1 MKSLFTGCGTALITP
16 FKGGEIDWDTLD
28 QLVEEQIAGGVD
40 ALIATGTT
48 GEPATMTWEEHLSV
62 IRRVADRAAG
72 RVTVIAGAGS
82 NCTREAIHAAHALE
96 DSGASALL
104 VVTPYY
110 NKTTQEGL
118 VAHYHAIADASRLP
132 LIVYN
137 VPGRTGLNILP
148 ATLKRIV
155 EHDNIV
161 GVKEANGD
169 LDQAMEKIRLCGQ
182 DATFYSGEDSLV
194 VPLMVMGY
202 KGVISVLSNV
212 MPRETSDMAHLAL
225 AGRFQEAAAMQLK
238 YLPFIKALFSE
249 TSPIPC
255 KAAMAMMGKCE
266 DELRLPLIPMQSAN
280 REKMAG
286 IMREL
291 GLLK

>member
-16 FKGGEIDWDTLD
+16 FKGVEIDWDTLD

-82 NCTREAIHAAHALE
+82 NCTREAIHAAQALE
-96 DSGASALL
+96 DSGASGLL

-118 VAHYHAIADASRLP
+118 VAHYHAIADASKLP

-212 MPRETSDMAHLAL
+212 MPR
-225 AGRFQEAAAMQLK
+225 
-238 YLPFIKALFSE
+238 
-249 TSPIPC
+249 
-255 KAAMAMMGKCE
+255 
-266 DELRLPLIPMQSAN
+266 
-280 REKMAG
+280 
-286 IMREL
+286 
-291 GLLK
+291 